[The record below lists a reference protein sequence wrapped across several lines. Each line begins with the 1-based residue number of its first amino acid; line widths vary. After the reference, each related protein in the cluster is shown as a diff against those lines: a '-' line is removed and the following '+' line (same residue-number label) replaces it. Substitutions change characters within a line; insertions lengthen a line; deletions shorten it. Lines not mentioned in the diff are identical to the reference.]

1 MLHQADFGSG
11 RELRV
16 ADMRKEI
23 GRNRL
28 QGRLRSTRREQEEA
42 AGGFYA
48 EIAPQ
53 RSLIARSAAFAV
65 ALFR

>member
-11 RELRV
+11 REQRV
-16 ADMRKEI
+16 ADMRQEI

-28 QGRLRSTRREQEEA
+28 EGRLRSARREQEA

-48 EIAPQ
+48 QIGPQ